1 MLQAFKTYV
10 TKEKLYLKGERIL
23 LAVSGGM
30 DSAAMTCLFFDAKI
44 PFGIA
49 HCNFLLRGKE
59 SDTDESFVMGLAKK
73 LKVPC
78 YIKQFFTTDYADK
91 HGLSIQMAAREL
103 RYDWFEQLLEKEGFD
118 HLATAHHKDD
128 QIETFFI
135 NMLRSTG
142 IAGFHGILPKQ
153 GKIIRP
159 MLFTSR
165 EEIEGFVKKNDI
177 RYCEDRSNQEIKY
190 LRNKIRHELIP
201 ILAEINPGFSN
212 ILTENIYRIREA
224 EKIFR
229 DTIDKVRNTLVRK
242 EKGRIF
248 ISITKIKKLSPI
260 TSYLFEFL
268 SPFGF
273 NYSVAENVSEA
284 LDEEAGKQFYS
295 PTHRL
300 IKDRNDLIIVPLPS
314 VKKGEVEKTEFHIPE
329 NTTRLRTPLKLTFKK
344 LMKDHNFQI
353 DVSLLVANLDLN
365 KITFPLT
372 LRKWQYG
379 DVFHPFGRDHRK
391 KLSDFFTD
399 HKFPIDVKENTW
411 LLCSGGKIVWVVG
424 HRIDNHFRITPKT
437 KQVLLI
443 RWLK

>member
-1 MLQAFKTYV
+1 MLQAFKAYIA
-10 TKEKLYLKGERIL
+10 KEKLFLPVEKIL

-30 DSAAMTCLFFDAKI
+30 DSMAMAELFSRSECTY
-44 PFGIA
+44 GIA

-59 SDTDESFVMGLAKK
+59 SDSDESFVKALAKK

-78 YIKQFFTTDYADK
+78 YIRQFFTTDYADE
-91 HGLSIQMAAREL
+91 HGLSTQMAAREL
-103 RYDWFEQLLEKEGFD
+103 RYNWFNELLTKEGYQF
-118 HLATAHHKDD
+118 LATAHHLDD

-159 MLFTSR
+159 MLFASR
-165 EEIEGFVKKNDI
+165 EEIEEFIKKNHLVY
-177 RYCEDRSNQEIKY
+177 REDKSNQEIKY

-201 ILAEINPGFSN
+201 VLSEINPGFSA

-224 EKIFR
+224 ESIFR
-229 DTIDKVRNTLVRK
+229 DNVNHARNSILRK
-242 EKGRIF
+242 KKERIL
-248 ISITKIKKLSPI
+248 ISINELKKLSPL
-260 TSYLFEFL
+260 TTYLFEFL

-273 NYSVAENVSEA
+273 NYSVAKDVSEA

-300 IKDRNDLIIVPLPS
+300 IKDRNDLIIIQLVS
-314 VKKGEVEKTEFHIPE
+314 VKKSDVEKTEFQILE
-329 NTTRLRTPLKLTFKK
+329 NKTRLRTPLNLTIKK
-344 LMKDHNFQI
+344 MLKDHDFQV
-353 DVSLLVANLDLN
+353 DVSPRVANFDLH

-372 LRKWQYG
+372 LRKWQPG
-379 DVFHPFGRDHRK
+379 DVFHPFGRDHKK

-399 HKFPIDVKENTW
+399 SKLSIDDKENIW
-411 LLCSGGKIVWVVG
+411 ILCSGGKIAWIVG
-424 HRIDNHFRITPKT
+424 HRIDNRFRITPKT
-437 KQVLLI
+437 KQVI
-443 RWLK
+443 QIKWVK